1 MNSASV
7 EAHTATDGE
16 FAGHD
21 LAQQPLVPEFRE
33 PVPPPVDASP
43 RLWTGSFVG
52 LLTAQ
57 ALGSM
62 NDNIFR
68 WLVIGLAK
76 REYPQI
82 QSTLVA
88 LGSMAL
94 ILPYILLAAPAGF
107 FADRFPKQRVIVAAK
122 FAEILLMALGV
133 MAIGMGS
140 IPAIF
145 GVLALLGV
153 QSALYSPSRA
163 GSIPELLHPELISR
177 ANGWFGLTN
186 LMSIII
192 GTVVGNVLADSFQTR
207 GTSALWIVG
216 MTVLGVAAA
225 GWVASLLIQRRPA
238 GNPTAKLAWNFLSS
252 TLHELKLLYQQPG
265 LWRVALGIMFFWSLA
280 SLATVNIDQLV
291 HEAGGTTQSQNNV
304 FLAALSIGVGI
315 GTLLAGYW
323 SGKRVELGIL
333 PLGAL
338 GVIVSCLGLY
348 FCQGEFYEYVEGIP
362 VHGAGY
368 FVGGLLLFT
377 LGASAG
383 MFSLPLEAY
392 LQTNSPRETR
402 GSILAAS
409 NFLTFSGMILASG
422 LFVLLRRPIVVSKLP
437 PYTVPWFSAQEIFL
451 ACGIATMPVLGYIL
465 WLIPQACLRFVIWLL
480 VKCIY
485 RLRAFNVER
494 IPAEGPA
501 LLASNHV
508 SFIDAVLIVLSSP
521 RPVRMFAWAGNFENA
536 IMRKLANQWGVI
548 LVTSNPKSIKRA
560 LDTAHQALLSGEVVC
575 IFPEGAITRGGNVG
589 AFKPGMLKILE
600 GTNAPVIPVYLDQLW
615 GSIFSYEGGKF
626 FWKWPRR
633 WRYPA
638 NVHFG
643 EPLPA
648 HSNIATIRNAVLR
661 LSSESVKLRMKGR
674 KNLAYDAIV
683 GMRRR
688 GGLSKFA
695 DSTGA
700 DLNGSTSL
708 LRTLALRRVLHR
720 ELKPDEKQ
728 VGVLLP
734 PTVPAIVTNLA
745 LTMDHRVVTNLN
757 YTCTAEILDSCLE
770 QAEVKTVFTSQ
781 KFLDKLELKLNARMV
796 LLEELRDKVSKLDK
810 FVAAFQT
817 FCLPSRVLGWW
828 LGLTKTT
835 GDELLT
841 LIFTS
846 GSTGKPKGVMLTH
859 GNVASN
865 VEAIDQVI
873 HLSKD
878 DVLLGILPL
887 FHALGSTVTLWAGA
901 ILDLKVAYHFSPLD
915 PKQVG
920 KLAKEHGATVL
931 LTTPTF
937 LRSYTRRC
945 EVEEFAK
952 LKTVI
957 TGAERLPEDVAVAY
971 EEKFG
976 VRPVEGYGTTEL
988 SPLAA
993 VNIPPTRAPRGFP
1006 ANCKAGTVGQPVP
1019 GVCAKVIDPD
1029 TGEELGPNQPGL
1041 LWIGGPNVMRGY
1053 WKREDLTAPVL
1064 KDGWYCTGDMAK
1076 LDDEGYIT
1084 ITGRLSRF
1092 SKIGGE
1098 MVPHGAVEE
1107 ALLQQLGAGDAEK
1120 IPLAVTAV
1128 PDEKKGE
1135 RLVVLHAEINKT
1147 PSELVKKLGEA
1158 GFPNLFIP
1166 GTDSF
1171 FKVEEIPV
1179 LGTGKLDLAAI
1190 KKLAAELT
1198 AKSTSS

>member
-7 EAHTATDGE
+7 EAVTMPEDHSLPQEQFT
-16 FAGHD
+16 
-21 LAQQPLVPEFRE
+21 QPLVPEFRE

-52 LLTAQ
+52 LMLAQ
-57 ALGSM
+57 AFGSM

-76 REYPQI
+76 HQYDQNPQM
-82 QSTLVA
+82 QSMLVA

-107 FADRFPKQRVIVAAK
+107 FADRFPKQRVIVFAK
-122 FAEILLMALGV
+122 VAELVLMGLGLA
-133 MAIGMGS
+133 AIGMES
-140 IPAIF
+140 IPGIF

-153 QSALYSPSRA
+153 QAALYSPSRA

-192 GTVVGNVLADSFQTR
+192 GTVIGNVLADVHKAQVSN
-207 GTSALWIVG
+207 ALALIAAAL
-216 MTVLGVAAA
+216 LGVAAL
-225 GWVASLLIQRRPA
+225 GWAASLFIRRRPA
-238 GNPTAKLAWNFLSS
+238 GNPAAKLAWNFLSS
-252 TLHELKLLYQQPG
+252 TWHELKLLYQQPG

-291 HEAGGTTQSQNNV
+291 QEAGGTQQSHNNV
-304 FLAALSIGVGI
+304 FLAALSIGVGL

-338 GVIVSCLGLY
+338 GVILSCLCLY
-348 FCQGEFYEYVEGIP
+348 FCQGHFYEQVNGFT
-362 VHGAGY
+362 VQGAG
-368 FVGGLLLFT
+368 FGIGGVLLFT

-383 MFSLPLEAY
+383 MFNLPLEAY
-392 LQTNSPRETR
+392 LQTNSPRESR

-409 NFLTFSGMILASG
+409 NFLTFSGMILANG
-422 LFVLLRRPIVVSKLP
+422 LFMLLRSPASAALDAAPR
-437 PYTVPWFSAQEIFL
+437 FSAQEIFL
-451 ACGIATMPVLGYIL
+451 ICGIATMPVLGYIL

-480 VKCIY
+480 VKCVY
-485 RLRAFNVER
+485 RLRVFNADR

-501 LLASNHV
+501 LLAANHI
-508 SFIDAVLIVLSSP
+508 SFIDAVLVVLSSA

-638 NVHFG
+638 NIHFG
-643 EPLPA
+643 EPLPSDA
-648 HSNIATIRNAVLR
+648 NIATIRNAVLR
-661 LSSESVKLRMKGR
+661 LSSESVKQRMRGR
-674 KNLAYDAIV
+674 KNVAYDAIV

-700 DLNGSTSL
+700 DLNGRTAL

-720 ELKPDEKQ
+720 ELKADEKQ

-810 FVAAFQT
+810 LVAAFQT

-957 TGAERLPEDVAVAY
+957 TGAERLPDDVAAAY

-993 VNIPPTRAPRGFP
+993 VNIPPIRAPRGFP

-1029 TGEELGPNQPGL
+1029 SGEELGPNQPGL
-1041 LWIGGPNVMRGY
+1041 LWIGGANVMRGY

-1135 RLVVLHAEINKT
+1135 RLVVLHAEMDKT
-1147 PSELVKKLGEA
+1147 PAELVKKLGQA

-1166 GTDSF
+1166 GVDSF
-1171 FKVEEIPV
+1171 YKVEEIPV
-1179 LGTGKLDLAAI
+1179 LGTGKLDLAGI

-1198 AKSTSS
+1198 AK

>member
-1 MNSASV
+1 MNPAPAEVTMPDEDQSLQEPLTPA
-7 EAHTATDGE
+7 
-16 FAGHD
+16 
-21 LAQQPLVPEFRE
+21 LVPEFRV
-33 PVPPPVDASP
+33 PTPPPADASP

-76 REYPQI
+76 QQYDQNPEL

-107 FADRFPKQRVIVAAK
+107 LADRFPKQRVIVTAK
-122 FAEILLMALGV
+122 FAEIILMGLGLL
-133 MAIGMGS
+133 AIGSGS
-140 IPAIF
+140 VVAIF
-145 GVLALLGV
+145 VVLAGLGS

-192 GTVVGNVLADSFQTR
+192 GTVVGNVLADLFKIQ
-207 GTSALWIVG
+207 GTAALATVAF
-216 MTVLGVAAA
+216 TVLGVAVV
-225 GWVASLLIQRRPA
+225 GWVTSLLIQRRPP
-238 GNPTAKLAWNFLSS
+238 GNPTAKLPWNFLSS

-304 FLAALSIGVGI
+304 FLASLSIGVGI

-338 GVIVSCLGLY
+338 GVIVSCLGIY
-348 FCQGEFYEYVEGIP
+348 FCQGEFYEYINGIT

-368 FVGGLLLFT
+368 FVGGVLLFT

-422 LFVLLRRPIVVSKLP
+422 LFMLLRSPVGSATGIAH
-437 PYTVPWFSAQEIFL
+437 PWLSAQEIFL
-451 ACGIATMPVLGYIL
+451 ACGLATIPVLGYIL

-485 RLRAFNVER
+485 RLRSYNVER
-494 IPAEGPA
+494 VPAEGPA
-501 LLASNHV
+501 LLAANHV
-508 SFIDAVLIVLSSP
+508 SFIDAVLIVLSCE

-648 HSNIATIRNAVLR
+648 DSNIATIRNAVLR
-661 LSSESVKLRMKGR
+661 LSAESVKRRMKER
-674 KNLAYDAIV
+674 KNVGYDAIV

-688 GGLSKFA
+688 GKLSKFA

-700 DLNGSTSL
+700 DLNGRTAL
-708 LRTLALRRVLHR
+708 LRTLALRRVLQ
-720 ELKPDEKQ
+720 L
-728 VGVLLP
+728 
-734 PTVPAIVTNLA
+734 
-745 LTMDHRVVTNLN
+745 
-757 YTCTAEILDSCLE
+757 S
-770 QAEVKTVFTSQ
+770 
-781 KFLDKLELKLNARMV
+781 
-796 LLEELRDKVSKLDK
+796 
-810 FVAAFQT
+810 
-817 FCLPSRVLGWW
+817 
-828 LGLTKTT
+828 
-835 GDELLT
+835 
-841 LIFTS
+841 LI
-846 GSTGKPKGVMLTH
+846 H
-859 GNVASN
+859 
-865 VEAIDQVI
+865 I
-873 HLSKD
+873 
-878 DVLLGILPL
+878 
-887 FHALGSTVTLWAGA
+887 
-901 ILDLKVAYHFSPLD
+901 
-915 PKQVG
+915 
-920 KLAKEHGATVL
+920 
-931 LTTPTF
+931 
-937 LRSYTRRC
+937 
-945 EVEEFAK
+945 
-952 LKTVI
+952 
-957 TGAERLPEDVAVAY
+957 
-971 EEKFG
+971 
-976 VRPVEGYGTTEL
+976 
-988 SPLAA
+988 
-993 VNIPPTRAPRGFP
+993 
-1006 ANCKAGTVGQPVP
+1006 
-1019 GVCAKVIDPD
+1019 
-1029 TGEELGPNQPGL
+1029 
-1041 LWIGGPNVMRGY
+1041 
-1053 WKREDLTAPVL
+1053 
-1064 KDGWYCTGDMAK
+1064 
-1076 LDDEGYIT
+1076 
-1084 ITGRLSRF
+1084 
-1092 SKIGGE
+1092 
-1098 MVPHGAVEE
+1098 
-1107 ALLQQLGAGDAEK
+1107 
-1120 IPLAVTAV
+1120 
-1128 PDEKKGE
+1128 
-1135 RLVVLHAEINKT
+1135 
-1147 PSELVKKLGEA
+1147 
-1158 GFPNLFIP
+1158 
-1166 GTDSF
+1166 
-1171 FKVEEIPV
+1171 
-1179 LGTGKLDLAAI
+1179 
-1190 KKLAAELT
+1190 
-1198 AKSTSS
+1198 